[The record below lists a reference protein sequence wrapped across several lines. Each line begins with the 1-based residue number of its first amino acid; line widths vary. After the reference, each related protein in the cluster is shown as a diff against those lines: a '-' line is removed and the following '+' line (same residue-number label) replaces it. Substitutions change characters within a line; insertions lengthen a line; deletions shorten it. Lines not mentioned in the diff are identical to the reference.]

1 MFSKL
6 FLCFSRTASIDCDAK
21 IYEQTCLDDVLKRY
35 PKKIIQYEDTQPFVP
50 PITTGQVVKVYDGDT
65 FAIACYLPYNESPL
79 YRFSVRLNG
88 IETPGMKGGTKKEM
102 QCADI
107 METELSNMIMDKT
120 VVLAN
125 VRTEKYGRLL
135 ADVYVGGVHVN
146 HHMLDTKLAVM
157 YNDSE
162 KINMYTEMKGGFEK
176 I

>member
-1 MFSKL
+1 MFSKI
-6 FLCFSRTASIDCDAK
+6 FLCFSKTASINCDAK
-21 IYEQTCLDDVLKRY
+21 IYEQTCVDDVLKRY

-50 PITTGQVVKVYDGDT
+50 PITTGQVVKVYDGDA

-79 YRFSVRLNG
+79 YRFSVQLNG
-88 IETPGMKGGTKKEM
+88 IEMPRAKGGAGEEAR
-102 QCADI
+102 CADI
-107 METELSNMIMDKT
+107 MEAELSNMIMDKT

-146 HHMLDTKLAVM
+146 QHMLDMKLSLM
-157 YNDSE
+157 YNDGV
-162 KINMYTEMKGGFEK
+162 KINMYTEVKGGFGG